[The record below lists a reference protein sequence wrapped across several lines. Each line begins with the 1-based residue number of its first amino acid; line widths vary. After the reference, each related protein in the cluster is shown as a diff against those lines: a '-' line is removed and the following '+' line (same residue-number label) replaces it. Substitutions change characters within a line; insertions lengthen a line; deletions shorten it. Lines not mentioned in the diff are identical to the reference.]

1 MPQEPAVDILPDRS
15 HEWSTLLAK
24 PYHDPWPRT
33 YCCAYA
39 CAMLVL
45 AIAALVLLFR

>member
-1 MPQEPAVDILPDRS
+1 MRENVAVDS
-15 HEWSTLLAK
+15 CHEQATLLAE

-39 CAMLVL
+39 CALLGLAVTALAMLC
-45 AIAALVLLFR
+45 